1 MDISVNQL
9 LKKMEKELQKA
20 KLLESSSKVRE
31 SIHSIKILCE
41 LILEEND
48 REISSFSQPVVA
60 PPKPQISQVLTTTSL
75 PSKKLDMDEEANGD
89 SLFDF

>member
-9 LKKMEKELQKA
+9 LKKMDKELQKA
-20 KLLESSSKVRE
+20 KTADGSSNLRE

-41 LILEEND
+41 LILEGNEAD
-48 REISSFSQPVVA
+48 SRVSEPVFKLQP
-60 PPKPQISQVLTTTSL
+60 KTSQVLTTPSL
-75 PSKKLDMDEEANGD
+75 TSKKIVMEDEANGD